1 MRTMSR
7 WVGALLILLP
17 VLLWPAPAVA
27 QIEEVTIGVDGMT

>member
-1 MRTMSR
+1 MTTISR
-7 WVGALLILLP
+7 RIGAPLILLS